1 MKIINSLALCAA
13 VTFAATACGS
23 KTKKEE
29 NTKADVPVVRT
40 DGLKIAYYNQDTLAT
55 KFTYYTEMDSLVK
68 SKQLKFQAELGRKEK
83 ALRDFLT
90 TNDAKAKSGELSAFE
105 IQSIQQEAQRR
116 EQALYAY
123 QETEGTKIQQETSEL
138 LEVIGKKIEVA
149 GKKYCKENNID
160 VLLIQAKGGQIN
172 YINEAM
178 DVTKEFTAYLNQ
190 HQSDI
195 ESDMGKSV
203 KKDEQKDKK

>member
-23 KTKKEE
+23 KTEKKED
-29 NTKADVPVVRT
+29 TKAHVPVVRT
-40 DGLKIAYYNQDTLAT
+40 DGLKIAYYNQDSLT
-55 KFTYYTEMDSLVK
+55 KTFKYYTEMDSLVK

-90 TNDAKAKSGELSAFE
+90 SNDAKAKAGQLSDFE

-123 QETEGTKIQQETSEL
+123 QESEGTKIQQETGEL
-138 LEVIGKKIEVA
+138 LEVIGKKIEAA
-149 GKKYCKENNID
+149 GKKYSKENNID

-172 YINEAM
+172 FISESM

-190 HQSDI
+190 HQAEI
-195 ESDMGKSV
+195 EADMGGAKADQKP
-203 KKDEQKDKK
+203 KK